1 MLRVRWERWKT
12 RGAARLQRSSMLALS
27 IAIAIGVFPASVAF
41 AQPASLSLANRAYVR
56 IPNSSD
62 FIMPQFTLALWL
74 KPTGPGE
81 NGGGTLI
88 SKSGKPDTGSL
99 LCSWWMGWSSVSG
112 KVLGMVVHEYA
123 TSGKVVTSSAV
134 VSLNEHAHAALT
146 FNGTTMRLYI
156 NGVLDQE
163 APFGFAGV
171 YYDTED
177 VLIGGFNANTG
188 YTFNRF
194 DGTID
199 DVGVWNRALSA
210 DEVAALATCEPTI
223 STAGLVS
230 YLPFTNL
237 SLADASGHG
246 HSGLSVGIIGFG
258 AQHAALCPADF
269 NCDGQVDDADFV
281 SFVASYNELVIPPA
295 DPKCDLNG
303 DGFVDD
309 ADFIL
314 FAVAY
319 NELVCS

>member
-1 MLRVRWERWKT
+1 MPRIYVAITNALKA
-12 RGAARLQRSSMLALS
+12 GARRAMHRIALAALFGVGLS
-27 IAIAIGVFPASVAF
+27 ATDVL
-41 AQPASLSLANRAYVR
+41 AQPASLSLSNRAYVQ
-56 IPNSSD
+56 IANSSD
-62 FIMPQFTLALWL
+62 FTMPQFTLAMWL

-88 SKSGKPDTGSL
+88 SKSGKHDTGSL
-99 LCSWWMGWSSVSG
+99 LCSWWMGWSSQSG
-112 KVLGMVVHEYA
+112 KVLGMVVHEYGI
-123 TSGKVVTSSAV
+123 SGKVLTSDAV

-146 FNGTTMRLYI
+146 FNGTTLRLYI

-163 APFGFAGV
+163 APFGFTGV
-171 YYDTED
+171 YYSSED
-177 VLIGGFNANTG
+177 VLIGGFDANAG

-194 DGTID
+194 DGTLD
-199 DVGVWNRALSA
+199 DVCVWNRVLSA
-210 DEVAALATCEPTI
+210 GEVAALVTCDPTI
-223 STAGLVS
+223 SATGLVS
-230 YLPFTNL
+230 YLPFTNM

-246 HSGLSVGIIGFG
+246 HSASAAGIIGFG
-258 AQHAALCPADF
+258 AQHASLCPADF

-281 SFVASYNELVIPPA
+281 TFVASYNELVIPPA

-319 NELVCS
+319 NNLVCS